1 MQKFAL
7 SSGDGTQISHYLTD
21 RYAET
26 SRVFCNTIAGEPFAF
41 VRRMTPAQLKQRTK
55 TFAIAI
61 IRFAAALPT
70 DPITGII
77 VRQLVKS
84 GTSVGANYR
93 ASCRAKS
100 RPDFIAKLT
109 TAEEEADE
117 TQYWLELLVEA
128 NIVAREAAAA
138 HLEEVDQLI
147 RIFVASIKS
156 ARGYSR

>member
-1 MQKFAL
+1 
-7 SSGDGTQISHYLTD
+7 
-21 RYAET
+21 
-26 SRVFCNTIAGEPFAF
+26 
-41 VRRMTPAQLKQRTK
+41 MTPAQLKQRTK

-61 IRFAAALPT
+61 IRFAATLPA

-117 TQYWLELLVEA
+117 TQYWLELLVES
-128 NIVAREAAAA
+128 NIVARDAAAA